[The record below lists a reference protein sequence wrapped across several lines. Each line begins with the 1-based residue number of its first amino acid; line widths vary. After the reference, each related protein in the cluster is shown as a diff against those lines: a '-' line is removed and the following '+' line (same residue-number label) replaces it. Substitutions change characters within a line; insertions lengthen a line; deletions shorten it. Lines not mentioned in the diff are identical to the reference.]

1 MSAREGVMNSLEYTA
16 ISNLAS
22 SIRIVV
28 DKNAGLPRSIFIYIT
43 LASPHLV
50 FSGKITVTSNKK
62 KRKKKKHKN
71 KTTKPTKN
79 PTTKTTRKKTNQ
91 PHNKNKPPHPS
102 L

>member
-1 MSAREGVMNSLEYTA
+1 MNSLEYTA

-28 DKNAGLPRSIFIYIT
+28 DKNAGLPRTIFINIT

-50 FSGKITVTSNKK
+50 FSGKITVTSIKYYRSDMFLIGKTSNPSVYPSSKSAG
-62 KRKKKKHKN
+62 N
-71 KTTKPTKN
+71 KTSRPLSLFI
-79 PTTKTTRKKTNQ
+79 PA
-91 PHNKNKPPHPS
+91 HPS